1 MIWCELWEYYDRYSF
16 YRILV
21 NLKVDLIE
29 AIKDVQP
36 VTLLG

>member
-21 NLKVDLIE
+21 NLKVDLMSVI
-29 AIKDVQP
+29 AGVLP
-36 VTLLG
+36 MAFLG